1 MASRH
6 SKSNMTKPNIK
17 LITTEDGS
25 HSLFREDINETYHSS
40 RGAVGESE
48 YVFLKMGLEY
58 LISEKKD
65 KIKVFE
71 VGMGTGLNVLLSAQF
86 ASHNQVAI
94 DFHTIEPLPIQQE
107 IYSQLNYG
115 AEDSAKLILQQIHTC
130 PWEEKQILKSVV

>member
-1 MASRH
+1 
-6 SKSNMTKPNIK
+6 MTKPTIK

-25 HSLFREDINETYHSS
+25 HSLLREDIDETYHSS

-58 LISEKKD
+58 VLANQKD

-86 ASHNQVAI
+86 AAANGVLI
-94 DFHTIEPLPIQQE
+94 DFQTIEPIPIEPE

-115 AEDSAKLILQQIHTC
+115 TD
-130 PWEEKQILKSVV
+130 